1 MNNLNRHIAQE
12 KYSGIYLLYGE
23 EDYLI
28 RYYRDR
34 LTQGIL
40 HGSTDGNINYHYY
53 EGGSVTADDIIN
65 QAQSL
70 PFFSDVVLIVVENS
84 GFFKRSTDLASSL
97 EGIPQSTKIIFV
109 EHEVDKRNS
118 LYKYVKSA
126 GTAAE
131 LMHKNDNELINWVAA
146 YLKREECLITMRAA
160 KLLISKAGVDMQQLV
175 NELDKLIAY
184 AGEKK
189 QIDIPQVEA
198 IVTTQLSNKIFVMI
212 DNIVDNPEMDSET
225 RVDFIKDIK
234 REIIN
239 INFLVNSLL
248 KLSKLDV
255 DSVHFI
261 REQVSIKDIIDEAIK
276 NVSVL
281 CDLKNINILVSGNA
295 NVKIFCDFKWQVE
308 AITNVIKNCV
318 EHSEVNSKLEIFYD
332 ENNIYSEIKIR
343 DYGSG
348 IDKQD
353 LPHIFER
360 FYKGKNS
367 SSESVGIG
375 LALAK
380 SIIESNNGY
389 ISVESQVGNGSL
401 FIIKYFKFSD

>member
-1 MNNLNRHIAQE
+1 MNNLNRHIAQG

-70 PFFSDVVLIVVENS
+70 PFFSDVVLIVV
-84 GFFKRSTDLASSL
+84 D
-97 EGIPQSTKIIFV
+97 
-109 EHEVDKRNS
+109 NS

-175 NELDKLIAY
+175 NELDKLISY

-212 DNIVDNPEMDSET
+212 DNIVSGKSREALKMY
-225 RVDFIKDIK
+225 KDLLALKESPLTIM
-234 REIIN
+234 
-239 INFLVNSLL
+239 SLL
-248 KLSKLDV
+248 TR
-255 DSVHFI
+255 HY
-261 REQVSIKDIIDEAIK
+261 
-276 NVSVL
+276 
-281 CDLKNINILVSGNA
+281 NILLQLKELQGETDGNIAKRIGVPSFAVRKYKAQSGAYNKLQLKKLVLECIDTEEA
-295 NVKIFCDFKWQVE
+295 VKQGRLG
-308 AITNVIKNCV
+308 A
-318 EHSEVNSKLEIFYD
+318 
-332 ENNIYSEIKIR
+332 
-343 DYGSG
+343 
-348 IDKQD
+348 
-353 LPHIFER
+353 
-360 FYKGKNS
+360 
-367 SSESVGIG
+367 
-375 LALAK
+375 
-380 SIIESNNGY
+380 
-389 ISVESQVGNGSL
+389 QVGVEVL
-401 FIIKYFKFSD
+401 IIKFGSMPLRKD

>member
-1 MNNLNRHIAQE
+1 MNNLNRHIAQG

-212 DNIVDNPEMDSET
+212 DNIVSGKSREALKMY
-225 RVDFIKDIK
+225 KDLLALKESPLTIM
-234 REIIN
+234 
-239 INFLVNSLL
+239 SLL
-248 KLSKLDV
+248 TR
-255 DSVHFI
+255 HY
-261 REQVSIKDIIDEAIK
+261 
-276 NVSVL
+276 
-281 CDLKNINILVSGNA
+281 NILLQLKELQGETDGNIAKRIGVPSFAVRKYKAQSGAYNKLQLKKLVLECIDTEEA
-295 NVKIFCDFKWQVE
+295 VKQGRLG
-308 AITNVIKNCV
+308 A
-318 EHSEVNSKLEIFYD
+318 
-332 ENNIYSEIKIR
+332 
-343 DYGSG
+343 
-348 IDKQD
+348 
-353 LPHIFER
+353 
-360 FYKGKNS
+360 
-367 SSESVGIG
+367 
-375 LALAK
+375 
-380 SIIESNNGY
+380 
-389 ISVESQVGNGSL
+389 QVGVEVL
-401 FIIKYFKFSD
+401 IIKFGSMPLRKD